1 MKAKEEIGNLI
12 TLENEELRKR
22 FKSSKTDTSTLK
34 SAFKYYETLSDSSLS
49 LREMAE
55 KENLT
60 LQYICQ
66 LRRKLV
72 EYGFL
77 EIQKKKPTA
86 GNVKKLMTQKQ
97 QEKIEYKFA
106 TFNLTDLEEASLNP
120 KKDYYYF
127 VKSGNKKITLCFFE
141 SKKEAIECKESKKS
155 KY

>member
-22 FKSSKTDTSTLK
+22 FKTSKTDTSALK

-49 LREMAE
+49 LRGMAK
-55 KENLT
+55 KENLSF
-60 LQYICQ
+60 QRIYQ
-66 LRRKLV
+66 LRNKLV

-77 EIQKKKPTA
+77 EPQKKKPTA
-86 GNVKKLMTQKQ
+86 GNVKKLMTQRH
-97 QEKIEYKFA
+97 QEKIEYRFA
-106 TFNLTDLEEASLNP
+106 SFNLTDLEEASLDP

-127 VKSGNKKITLCFFE
+127 AKPGNKKITLCFFE
-141 SKKEAIECKESKKS
+141 SKKEAVEYKESKKS